1 MDCAYADE
9 IADEFD
15 LLKFRGQTGFGGKTQ
30 TRTAADL
37 NLRAINFVKRR
48 GRAKFNAIAKF

>member
-15 LLKFRGQTGFGGKTQ
+15 LLKFRGQTGFGEKTQ
-30 TRTAADL
+30 TRTAASS
-37 NLRAINFVKRR
+37 NLKARKFHKAAER
-48 GRAKFNAIAKF
+48 GKI